1 MTDYVE
7 ERTDRTAVV
16 DWVCCIKVYVHTLLL
31 LIVDRSPGI
40 ESRSSLDVRER
51 QEEEPGT
58 RMQSYTLTHS
68 FTKPRAAALLTLRM
82 QCRRRTTCFPLLLF
96 HLLADNNFISNLL
109 LSYFQLATLFFSQDH
124 FYILFVNLT
133 AALILQLLLHKGA
146 FYFNF

>member
-68 FTKPRAAALLTLRM
+68 FTKPRAAALLTFKNAM
-82 QCRRRTTCFPLLLF
+82 QKKNHLF
-96 HLLADNNFISNLL
+96 SFIIISLVGG
-109 LSYFQLATLFFSQDH
+109 Q
-124 FYILFVNLT
+124 
-133 AALILQLLLHKGA
+133 
-146 FYFNF
+146 

>member
-1 MTDYVE
+1 MHHFTFSFFFQREVSTVVIMTDYVE

-16 DWVCCIKVYVHTLLL
+16 DWVCCIKVYVHILLL

-68 FTKPRAAALLTLRM
+68 LIH
-82 QCRRRTTCFPLLLF
+82 Q
-96 HLLADNNFISNLL
+96 
-109 LSYFQLATLFFSQDH
+109 
-124 FYILFVNLT
+124 T
-133 AALILQLLLHKGA
+133 ARCCT
-146 FYFNF
+146 FNF